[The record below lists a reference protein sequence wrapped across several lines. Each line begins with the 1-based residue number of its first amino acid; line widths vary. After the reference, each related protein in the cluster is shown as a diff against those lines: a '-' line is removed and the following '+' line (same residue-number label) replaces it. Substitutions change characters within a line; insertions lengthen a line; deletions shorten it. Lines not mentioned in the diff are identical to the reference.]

1 MWKGNKIF
9 FSIKDKGGRNNWN
22 GGMGR
27 EREKKKCGLRM
38 RSRTLS
44 AIRGGPFRLCSN
56 MARTGV
62 VECTLNKGISRSNLS
77 EWFRAA
83 RKIDDIMDFNKRFS
97 TLFFS
102 FFALL
107 SCYFFFFFFLLLL
120 LLSFKLLIV
129 YTPCHYID
137 LHGWFMMELVL
148 ICDFRRRGGRRMNI
162 SFEIKMLRWSS
173 LQRKKFTNNNEFVRS
188 YI

>member
-22 GGMGR
+22 GGMRR

-107 SCYFFFFFFLLLL
+107 SCYIMFFFFTFVVVIFYFVYCVYS
-120 LLSFKLLIV
+120 LS
-129 YTPCHYID
+129 
-137 LHGWFMMELVL
+137 LHGFTWMIYYGTGINLWFSS
-148 ICDFRRRGGRRMNI
+148 RGGEDEYFIRN
-162 SFEIKMLRWSS
+162 
-173 LQRKKFTNNNEFVRS
+173 
-188 YI
+188 